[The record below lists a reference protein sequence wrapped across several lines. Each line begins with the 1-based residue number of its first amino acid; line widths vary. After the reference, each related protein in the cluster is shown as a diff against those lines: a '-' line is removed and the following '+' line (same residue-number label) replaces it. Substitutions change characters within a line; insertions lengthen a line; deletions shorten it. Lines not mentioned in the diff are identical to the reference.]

1 MYFFSLFLVRLV
13 NDRGLAML
21 VEILSRIQFG
31 FSIGFH
37 ILFPT
42 LNLGLAVFLV
52 IMELF
57 WLKTRDT
64 IYLEICKLWTKI
76 FALTFGMGV
85 VSGIVLAYQIG
96 MNFGPFITQFGNVLG
111 ALFAYET
118 LTAFFLEAGFLGV
131 MLFGWEKVPP
141 TLHFI
146 ATLLVAIGT
155 TISAFW
161 IMSANSWMQ
170 TPSGYELINGKYV
183 VASWWSVVMNPS
195 FIPRFIHMILASY
208 VTTCFVIMGVA
219 SYYLL
224 RKKAVN
230 LAKKNLSFALWAAL
244 ILVPVQ
250 IGVGDVVGLKVKEYQ
265 PLKTAAMEGI
275 WHTQKGAPLVLF
287 AWPSQ
292 EQQQNNYSI
301 EIPKLASFINTHDWN
316 GMMLGLDS
324 VKPDEQPRVAPVF
337 FTFRIMVGIGLLM
350 FATAIAG
357 LWLRYK
363 NKIYEAKW
371 FHYWCFLITPLGFI
385 ASICGWLTAEIG
397 RQPWVVHGLLKTH
410 DAVSAISVE
419 DVIISFVLLVLA
431 YGVVFG
437 FYLYYLLKLIRL
449 GPKAIEQDQVEQHAF
464 QYMTDLDVEKK

>member
-1 MYFFSLFLVRLV
+1 
-13 NDRGLAML
+13 ML
-21 VEILSRIQFG
+21 VEILSRAQFG

-52 IMELF
+52 IMEFF
-57 WLKTRDT
+57 WLKTKKT
-64 IYLEICKLWTKI
+64 VYLEICKLWTKI

-96 MNFGPFITQFGNVLG
+96 TNVGPFITQFGNVLG

-131 MLFGWEKVPP
+131 MLFGWKRVPP
-141 TLHFI
+141 LLHFI
-146 ATLLVAIGT
+146 ATLLVAVGT

-170 TPSGYELINGKYV
+170 TPSGYEVIGGKYV
-183 VASWWSVVMNPS
+183 VASWWAVVMNPS

-224 RKKAVN
+224 RKKAIDT
-230 LAKKNLSFALWAAL
+230 AKKTMSFALWAAL

-250 IGVGDVVGLKVKEYQ
+250 IGVGDVVGLMVKEHQ

-275 WHTQKGAPLVLF
+275 WHTQNGAPLVLF

-292 EQQQNNYSI
+292 AQQQNNYAI
-301 EIPKLASFINTHDWN
+301 EIPKLASFINTHDWD
-316 GMMLGLDS
+316 GKMVGLDS
-324 VKPDEQPRVAPVF
+324 VQPDQQPRVAPVF
-337 FTFRIMVGIGLLM
+337 FSFRIMVGIGLLM
-350 FATAIAG
+350 FATAIVG
-357 LWLRYK
+357 LFLRYK
-363 NKIYEAKW
+363 NKVYEAKW
-371 FHYWCFLITPLGFI
+371 FHFWCFALTPLGFI
-385 ASICGWLTAEIG
+385 ASISGWLTAEIG
-397 RQPWVVHGLLKTH
+397 RQPWVVYGLLKTH
-410 DAVSAISVE
+410 DAVSAISAE

-437 FYLYYLLKLIRL
+437 FYLYYLLKLIRS
-449 GPKAIEQDQVEQHAF
+449 GPEIIEQEQVEHHAF
-464 QYMTDLDVEKK
+464 QYMTDLNVEKK